1 MLAVVIVGF
10 LAVIL
15 TLCIGVFIICGLVDR
30 YYQRAEDRIWAFTAS
45 EEGKPSQLAIISD
58 EIAKVLAH
66 RIVERI
72 RSAFMTES
80 SHIQR
85 QENAIKED
93 VVTDLTSAQ
102 SPLAGMLLDQL
113 PSVKKRL
120 ARNPSALPA
129 LLGLL
134 SHLNL
139 GGGGSAQLSN
149 PDNGSSAFGD
159 LAKWK

>member
-1 MLAVVIVGF
+1 MLAVVIAGF

-15 TLCIGVFIICGLVDR
+15 TLCIGVFILCGLVDR
-30 YYQRAEDRIWAFTAS
+30 YYQRAEDRLWGFIRS
-45 EEGKPSQLAIISD
+45 EEGKPSELAVISD
-58 EIAKVLAH
+58 EISKVLAH
-66 RIVERI
+66 RIVERL

-85 QENAIKED
+85 QENSLKED
-93 VVTDLTSAQ
+93 VVGDLATSEN
-102 SPLAGMLLDQL
+102 PLAGMLLDQL

-134 SHLNL
+134 ARLNL
-139 GGGGSAQLSN
+139 GGRGSAQAN
-149 PDNGSSAFGD
+149 PGNGSGFGD